1 METNPRGS
9 SPSIYLSP
17 PPGGEKGQF
26 IEKQGKDG
34 VEPRHREIE
43 FLSRNLWGKNLQV
56 SFSIFI
62 LYTQHKLCK
71 TTILKGLK
79 K

>member
-1 METNPRGS
+1 MALNHGTGKLNFFNS
-9 SPSIYLSP
+9 KF
-17 PPGGEKGQF
+17 GG
-26 IEKQGKDG
+26 
-34 VEPRHREIE
+34 
-43 FLSRNLWGKNLQV
+43 GKNLQV

-79 K
+79 KWSLVQQ